1 MDTALNGKGA
11 GINKKIETAL
21 GGTDAVWH
29 TNGHTIG
36 LHLIKHEVQVTLL
49 HCPDDGKCAIREVP
63 CVVRYFIDTF
73 GLECNVGTAAI
84 EGPTMEIAWALLGD
98 TYDLNS
104 CQLWWIPLND
114 EAFASWLDGKGIP
127 ELN

>member
-1 MDTALNGKGA
+1 MDTALDGKGA
-11 GINKKIETAL
+11 GTSKKIETAL

-29 TNGHTIG
+29 TDGHTIG
-36 LHLIKHEVQVTLL
+36 LHLVKHEVEVTLL
-49 HCPDDGKCAIREVP
+49 NCPDDGKCAVREVS
-63 CVVRYFIDTF
+63 CVVKYFIDTF
-73 GLECNVGTAAI
+73 GLECNVGTAVI
-84 EGPTMEIAWALLGD
+84 NGPSMEIAWALLGD

-114 EAFASWLDGKGIP
+114 EAFASWLDGKGSP